1 MGYDL
6 FSQQVNK
13 ATGEAEYY
21 RFNIWS
27 MARVR
32 EVLCVLGVLDEEFPF
47 PEWPE
52 SPGEEHFDED
62 GNPLTDEAEDYLRE
76 LDDLRAMHA
85 GNGKVPYYKFCSND
99 GWIVTPEECEALSK
113 AILSAGK
120 EKIKSILERYVEPDA
135 RDSLD
140 EFAEYIVGFGKYCER
155 CASLGGF
162 AVY

>member
-6 FSQQVNK
+6 FSQQMNK

-47 PEWPE
+47 PELPE
-52 SPGEEHFDED
+52 SY
-62 GNPLTDEAEDYLRE
+62 PLTDEAEDYLRE

-140 EFAEYIVGFGKYCER
+140 EFAEYIVEFGKYCER